1 MAHLKISAG
10 KFHGGCIKLYLH
22 KWKEFTSDMEV
33 ISTVSGMPINTAS
46 NLPIVNKHQSPFNDK
61 EDAFIESEIQNH
73 LKKES

>member
-1 MAHLKISAG
+1 
-10 KFHGGCIKLYLH
+10 
-22 KWKEFTSDMEV
+22 MEV